1 MHLSQKIMVRPTL
14 PRLSPAAGACS
25 GSVAEL
31 FGEGGEGETMK
42 TKYKAVTWWAG
53 IEKHEIERETE
64 KCVFLVNSRKE
75 LKESSDTKWF
85 DTWNEAYLWMVGRQH
100 MAVKWAED
108 RLAREKQRLE
118 VVAAM
123 EEE

>member
-1 MHLSQKIMVRPTL
+1 
-14 PRLSPAAGACS
+14 
-25 GSVAEL
+25 
-31 FGEGGEGETMK
+31 MK

-53 IEKHEIERETE
+53 IEKHEIERETD

-85 DTWNEAYLWMVGRQH
+85 DTWAEAHLWMIDMQRG
-100 MAVKWAED
+100 AVKRAED

-123 EEE
+123 SKEEG